1 MSKPNNSI
9 WFWQT
14 MVTPHMAVLAAALAE
29 RGFKV
34 NYVANENLS
43 KERIHQGWKMPELGK
58 VKLLLAPNKDTVIR
72 YALNAPKDSI
82 HLCQGLRGNGLVS
95 YAQRVIRKRNL
106 RHWAMMETVD
116 DTGWTGF
123 IRKILYRILF
133 LYWRNHLTGVLAIG
147 QNTLDW
153 FVARGMERNRVYPF
167 AYFLKKPS
175 ISNLSSPSIKKNMKR
190 PFRFIFVGQL
200 INRKRVDLLIKA
212 IATLK
217 LKEIEFWIV
226 GNGSEEKRL
235 RSLANILLPKKV
247 FWLGVLPIKKI
258 PNVIHQADCLVLPSR
273 FDGWGAVVSEALMV
287 GTPVVC
293 SDKSG
298 SSVIVEASGVGSIF
312 VANNQKS
319 LITSLRTQLKIGQVS
334 LKERQKIMKWS
345 RCLSASSG
353 AKYLELILNLKNIN
367 SEFSIIH
374 VVTEKNI

>member
-9 WFWQT
+9 WFWQS
-14 MVTPHMAVLAAALAE
+14 MVTPHMVALAAALAE

-43 KERIHQGWKMPELGK
+43 KERIQQGWKMPELGK
-58 VKLLLAPNKDTVIR
+58 VKLLLAPNKDTVIH
-72 YALNAPKDSI
+72 YALNAPKESI

-153 FVARGMERNRVYPF
+153 FVAQGMKRNRVYPF
-167 AYFLKKPS
+167 AYFLKKPR
-175 ISNLSSPSIKKNMKR
+175 ISNLLSPSIKKNIKR

-212 IATLK
+212 IAALK

-226 GNGSEEKRL
+226 GNGSEEKSL

-247 FWLGVLPIKKI
+247 FWLGVIPIKKI
-258 PNVIHQADCLVLPSR
+258 SKVIHQTDCLVLPSR
-273 FDGWGAVVSEALMV
+273 FDGWGAVVQEALMV
-287 GTPVVC
+287 GTPAVC
-293 SDKSG
+293 SDKCG
-298 SSVIVEASGVGSIF
+298 SSVVVEASKVGSVF
-312 VANNQKS
+312 STNNPQALINS
-319 LITSLRTQLKIGQVS
+319 LSNQYEKGLVS
-334 LKERQKIMKWS
+334 SKQRQKIMKWS
-345 RCLSASSG
+345 RCLGASSG
-353 AKYLELILNLKNIN
+353 AKYLESILNLKNNKLNLIKLPW
-367 SEFSIIH
+367 I
-374 VVTEKNI
+374 

>member
-9 WFWQT
+9 WFWQR

-353 AKYLELILNLKNIN
+353 AKYLELILNLKNNKVNLIKLPWN
-367 SEFSIIH
+367 
-374 VVTEKNI
+374 